1 MFHQPVCHTY
11 APLIVYRQLKQGLLG
26 VIVITTGQVL
36 LAKQNFILKEKAA
49 WTSLLLLEKTVPLN
63 VNSREEIRE
72 LLCREN
78 KEYTKLQPQL
88 FFPD

>member
-36 LAKQNFILKEKAA
+36 LAKQNFILKEKA
-49 WTSLLLLEKTVPLN
+49 VPLN